1 MKRGDLVGSAASAV
15 TDPPPLEER
24 PANLAGLFAY
34 LDNYLFAEPRYTEPP
49 PVEVTGALQ
58 GLERA
63 LADFGHP
70 ALCREDQALRIA
82 RGGVASAKE
91 NAASEAKSAPTNEAK
106 WVWVTVIWYLL
117 AIGFT
122 GTVVQV
128 IV

>member
-1 MKRGDLVGSAASAV
+1 M
-15 TDPPPLEER
+15 
-24 PANLAGLFAY
+24 
-34 LDNYLFAEPRYTEPP
+34 
-49 PVEVTGALQ
+49 
-58 GLERA
+58 
-63 LADFGHP
+63 
-70 ALCREDQALRIA
+70 A

-91 NAASEAKSAPTNEAK
+91 NAASEEKSAPTSEAK